1 MFISLILLRWL
12 VKQSETNARPTTDK
26 NCVNRWETH
35 VSCTHFLFR
44 ISKQCVVPTMIRQ
57 VFHFILNLPLSVSAY
72 RQHTATGL
80 FPLGAGLARNRSNA
94 RYPMISFQFV
104 GVFLYCLLLLLIYLL
119 LYVFFFR
126 LVSLHLTYILIFPKQ
141 YSSNLNSFVF
151 LRLRFFIIFQF
162 LPACA
167 AAIILLHSTSFS
179 PSPYSSLSS
188 SSSSEMLSLSSLSLF
203 LYVAFCSLS
212 ICSLFHHHKVIIIY
226 NNGLGEV
233 FVCLQN

>member
-12 VKQSETNARPTTDK
+12 VKQSETNARPTTDE

-80 FPLGAGLARNRSNA
+80 FPLGAGLARNSSNA

-119 LYVFFFR
+119 LYVFLFGW
-126 LVSLHLTYILIFPKQ
+126 SLSISLIFL
-141 YSSNLNSFVF
+141 YSQNNIPVIWIHSFSYVYVSSSF
-151 LRLRFFIIFQF
+151 FNFFLHAQRPLSSCILRLSLPLHIPRFPLRHPQKCY
-162 LPACA
+162 L
-167 AAIILLHSTSFS
+167 S
-179 PSPYSSLSS
+179 P
-188 SSSSEMLSLSSLSLF
+188 LSLSLSLCC
-203 LYVAFCSLS
+203 V
-212 ICSLFHHHKVIIIY
+212 LFALDMLVIPSP
-226 NNGLGEV
+226 
-233 FVCLQN
+233 

>member
-119 LYVFFFR
+119 LYVFFSVG
-126 LVSLHLTYILIFPKQ
+126 LSPSHLYSYIPKT
-141 YSSNLNSFVF
+141 
-151 LRLRFFIIFQF
+151 IFQ
-162 LPACA
+162 
-167 AAIILLHSTSFS
+167 
-179 PSPYSSLSS
+179 
-188 SSSSEMLSLSSLSLF
+188 
-203 LYVAFCSLS
+203 
-212 ICSLFHHHKVIIIY
+212 
-226 NNGLGEV
+226 
-233 FVCLQN
+233 